1 MRKRGRVIT
10 AEHGQATVC
19 FEPKDACGNCDARKL
34 CHAAGSQHLV
44 VVQNPIEARAND
56 EVYVEQPAGIGF
68 AAAFLLF
75 GLPVL
80 LAVIGLLMGSRW
92 YEKGSLIG
100 GITGFMLGLLIA
112 KLLNN
117 RLARTAAFLPTI
129 SEIVKIKGS

>member
-10 AEHGQATVC
+10 IEHGQATVC
-19 FEPKDACGNCDARKL
+19 FEPKEACRNCDAQKL
-34 CHAAGSQHLV
+34 CHTAGSQQLV
-44 VVQNPIEARAND
+44 VVKNPIGALVND
-56 EVYVEQPAGIGF
+56 EVCVEQPAGVGF

-75 GLPVL
+75 GSPVL

-92 YEKGSLIG
+92 HETGSLIG
-100 GITGFMLGLLIA
+100 GITGFILGLLIA

-129 SEIVKIKGS
+129 SEIVKKKGP